1 MNFSCN
7 VVNCTHFLLAVLT
20 LVVRKTE
27 LNVFFFSKHKMFRG
41 RHKMCM
47 KKFV

>member
-27 LNVFFFSKHKMFRG
+27 LNVFFFQSIKCLGEDIK
-41 RHKMCM
+41 C
-47 KKFV
+47 V